1 MWELG
6 ADGARSSPQ
15 WQASSEE
22 PGNGLDCNQAG
33 RPCGGVVLQAQGELG
48 ITPEN
53 FSEPPCLGH
62 GPVVRNRE
70 TAEFVPDPVMVDMV
84 FRMKGGLRWKVRAYL
99 IHLPVVLGRHH

>member
-1 MWELG
+1 MRAEG
-6 ADGARSSPQ
+6 
-15 WQASSEE
+15 
-22 PGNGLDCNQAG
+22 
-33 RPCGGVVLQAQGELG
+33 VLQAQGELG

-62 GPVVRNRE
+62 GPVVGNRE

-84 FRMKGGLRWKVRAYL
+84 FRMKGGLRWKVRAHL